1 MFINPYTF
9 FSSFPTFSI
18 SSSNFSISVS
28 FSSHLFSMK
37 QPQLLKHVLISFLT
51 AVEIKV
57 IREIIAT
64 TTERK
69 QRSYSKQCIML
80 SENSFLNGI

>member
-9 FSSFPTFSI
+9 FSSVPTFSI

-28 FSSHLFSMK
+28 LSSHLFSMK

-69 QRSYSKQCIML
+69 QRSHSKQCIML